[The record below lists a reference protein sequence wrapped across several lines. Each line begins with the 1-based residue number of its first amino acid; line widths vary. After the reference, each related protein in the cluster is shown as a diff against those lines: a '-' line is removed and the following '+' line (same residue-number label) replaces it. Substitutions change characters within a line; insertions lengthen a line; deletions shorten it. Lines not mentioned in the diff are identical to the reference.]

1 MINKKL
7 AIIGL
12 MAAAALVAG
21 CKDDAKKQAPKLD
34 TLEQKVSYLIGQN
47 IGNGIKQNNIPLDQ
61 DAFLLGLND
70 VKTAAS
76 PADQAKLA
84 ELSKKAPES
93 LTKEEKAE
101 LDKLKA
107 SAPRISQED
116 AEKIMK
122 EFQENMMKKKEE
134 DAKKL
139 AETNKA
145 AGDKFLAENKAK
157 AGVQTTA
164 SGLQYKVI
172 TEGSGVKPK
181 ATDTVKVHYTGKL
194 LDGKVF
200 DSSVTRGEPVEF
212 PVSGVI
218 PGWVEALQ
226 LMPQGSKWEV
236 YIPSELAYGPTG
248 NQAIPPSSTL
258 IFEVELL
265 EVKAAPAAAEEKP
278 AAKPAKK

>member
-1 MINKKL
+1 MISKKL
-7 AIIGL
+7 TIISL
-12 MAAAALVAG
+12 MASAVLVAG
-21 CKDDAKKQAPKLD
+21 CKEDAKKAAPKLD

-47 IGNGIKQNNIPLDQ
+47 IGGSIKQNGIVLDQ
-61 DAFLLGLND
+61 DAFILGLNE
-70 VKTAAS
+70 VRTPAS
-76 PADQAKLA
+76 PADQARLA
-84 ELSKKAPES
+84 ELQKKAPES

-101 LDKLKA
+101 LDKLKGA
-107 SAPRISQED
+107 APRISQED

-134 DAKKL
+134 EAKKL
-139 AETNKA
+139 SEGNKA
-145 AGDKFLAENKAK
+145 AGEKFLAENKTK
-157 AGVQTTA
+157 EGVQTTA
-164 SGLQYKVI
+164 SGLQYKII
-172 TEGSGVKPK
+172 TAGNGVKPK

-200 DSSVTRGEPVEF
+200 DSSVQRGEPVEF

-226 LMPQGSKWEV
+226 LMPQGSKWEL
-236 YIPSELAYGPTG
+236 YIPSDLAYKDVAQGP
-248 NQAIPPSSTL
+248 IPPASTL

-265 EVKAAPAAAEEKP
+265 EVKAAPAPAADEK

>member
-12 MAAAALVAG
+12 MASAALVTG

-47 IGNGIKQNNIPLDQ
+47 IGNGIKQNNIALDQ
-61 DAFLLGLND
+61 DSFLLGLND
-70 VKTAAS
+70 AKNGLN

-84 ELSKKAPES
+84 ELKAKAPES
-93 LTKEEKAE
+93 LSKEEKAE
-101 LDKLKA
+101 LDKLSA

-122 EFQENMMKKKEE
+122 EFQENLMKKKEE
-134 DAKKL
+134 EAKKL
-139 AETNKA
+139 ADTNKA
-145 AGDKFLAENKAK
+145 AGEKFLAENKTK
-157 AGVQTTA
+157 EGVKTTE

-172 TEGSGVKPK
+172 TEGTGVKPK

-200 DSSVTRGEPVEF
+200 DSSVQRGEPVEF

-218 PGWVEALQ
+218 AGWVEALQ

-236 YIPSELAYGPTG
+236 YIPAALAYGDQG
-248 NQAIPPSSTL
+248 NQAIPPASTL

-265 EVKAAPAAAEEKP
+265 EVKSAAAAEEKP

>member
-1 MINKKL
+1 MISKKL
-7 AIIGL
+7 TIISL
-12 MAAAALVAG
+12 MASAVLVAG
-21 CKDDAKKQAPKLD
+21 CKEDAKKAAPKLD

-47 IGNGIKQNNIPLDQ
+47 IGGSIKQNGIVLDQ
-61 DAFLLGLND
+61 DAFILGLNE
-70 VKTAAS
+70 VKTPAS
-76 PADQAKLA
+76 PADQARLA
-84 ELSKKAPES
+84 ELQKKAPES

-101 LDKLKA
+101 LDKLKGA
-107 SAPRISQED
+107 APRISQED

-134 DAKKL
+134 EAKKL
-139 AETNKA
+139 SEGNKA
-145 AGDKFLAENKAK
+145 AGEKFLAENKTK
-157 AGVQTTA
+157 EGVQTTA
-164 SGLQYKVI
+164 SGLQYKII
-172 TEGSGVKPK
+172 TAGNGVKPK

-200 DSSVTRGEPVEF
+200 DSSVQRGEPVEF

-226 LMPQGSKWEV
+226 LMPQGSKWEL
-236 YIPSELAYGPTG
+236 YIPSDLAYKDVAQGP
-248 NQAIPPSSTL
+248 IPPASTL

-265 EVKAAPAAAEEKP
+265 EVKAAPAPAADEK

>member
-12 MAAAALVAG
+12 MASAALVAG
-21 CKDDAKKQAPKLD
+21 CKEDAKKQAPKLD

-47 IGNGIKQNNIPLDQ
+47 IGNGIKQNGIALDQ
-61 DAFLLGLND
+61 DAFILGLNE
-70 VKTAAS
+70 VKTPVSAE
-76 PADQAKLA
+76 DQAKLA
-84 ELSKKAPES
+84 ELQKKAPET

-107 SAPRISQED
+107 AAPRISQED

-122 EFQENMMKKKEE
+122 EFQESMMKKKEE
-134 DAKKL
+134 EAKKL
-139 AETNKA
+139 SEGNKA
-145 AGDKFLAENKAK
+145 AGDKFLAENKTK
-157 AGVQTTA
+157 PGVQTTA

-172 TEGSGVKPK
+172 TEGTGVKPK

-218 PGWVEALQ
+218 AGWVEALQ

-236 YIPSELAYGPTG
+236 YIPSDLAYGPTG
-248 NQAIPPSSTL
+248 NQAIPPASTL
-258 IFEVELL
+258 VFEVELL
-265 EVKAAPAAAEEKP
+265 EVKAAPAAADDKA

>member
-12 MAAAALVAG
+12 MASAALVAG
-21 CKDDAKKQAPKLD
+21 CKEDAKKQAPKLD

-47 IGNGIKQNNIPLDQ
+47 IGSGIKQNDIALDQ
-61 DAFLLGLND
+61 DSFLLGLND
-70 VKTAAS
+70 AKNALS
-76 PADQAKLA
+76 PADQEKLA
-84 ELSKKAPES
+84 ALKAKAPES

-101 LDKLKA
+101 LDKLNA

-116 AEKIMK
+116 AVKIME
-122 EFQENMMKKKEE
+122 EFKTNMTKKKEE
-134 DAKKL
+134 EAKKL

-145 AGDKFLAENKAK
+145 AGEKFLAENKTK
-157 AGVQTTA
+157 EGVKTTE

-172 TEGSGVKPK
+172 TEGTGVKPK
-181 ATDTVKVHYTGKL
+181 QTDTVKVHYTGKL
-194 LDGKVF
+194 LDGTVF
-200 DSSVTRGEPVEF
+200 DSSVKRGEPVEF
-212 PVSGVI
+212 PVGGVI
-218 PGWVEALQ
+218 AGWVEALQ

-236 YIPSELAYGPTG
+236 YIPAGLAYGDQG
-248 NQAIPPSSTL
+248 QQQIPPASTL

-265 EVKAAPAAAEEKP
+265 EVKSAAAAEEKP